1 MSISDV
7 TLSGAFHLA
16 PLKNKIILIGV
27 VFLILYTKNYISVF
41 LYMKEF
47 PMRRAFG
54 WATLGASLVFVGG
67 AVLLITGSG
76 WLAIVGGVIGIF
88 FFVGL
93 AS

>member
-1 MSISDV
+1 
-7 TLSGAFHLA
+7 
-16 PLKNKIILIGV
+16 
-27 VFLILYTKNYISVF
+27 
-41 LYMKEF
+41 
-47 PMRRAFG
+47 MRRAFG